1 MKEQVKNKLIHLLQY
16 TQVKQEVFFAVASKL
31 IVKILGV
38 KSVPIEFGVDGKRR
52 SLRIKDL
59 LQLQIE

>member
-1 MKEQVKNKLIHLLQY
+1 M
-16 TQVKQEVFFAVASKL
+16 
-31 IVKILGV
+31 LGV